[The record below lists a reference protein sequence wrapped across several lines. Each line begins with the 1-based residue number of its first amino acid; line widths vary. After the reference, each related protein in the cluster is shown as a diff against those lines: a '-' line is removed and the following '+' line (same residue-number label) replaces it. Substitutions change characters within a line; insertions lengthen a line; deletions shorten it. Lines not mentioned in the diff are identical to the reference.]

1 MTISWNEPVKVA
13 FEFRIVDSRAAVV
26 LWSSSVTAP
35 NAWYTIREAIKHQD
49 DIQMDRRVLSRA
61 QNISQFLTKKKSKEC
76 ILEAAFECAVEIQ

>member
-35 NAWYTIREAIKHQD
+35 NAWCTIREAIKHQD
-49 DIQMDRRVLSRA
+49 DIQMDRRHRFIQYWRNRNPDHA
-61 QNISQFLTKKKSKEC
+61 GTK
-76 ILEAAFECAVEIQ
+76 VG